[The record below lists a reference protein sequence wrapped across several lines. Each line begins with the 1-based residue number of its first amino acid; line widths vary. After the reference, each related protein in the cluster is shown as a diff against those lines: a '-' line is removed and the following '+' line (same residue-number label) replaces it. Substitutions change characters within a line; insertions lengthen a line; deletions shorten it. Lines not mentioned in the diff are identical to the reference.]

1 MLKKINNPLSKLS
14 QIFWALLMCFSTYV
28 EAAYPDKPIRFI
40 SSTAAGG
47 PLDTMARTMAK
58 MLSDEL
64 KQPVIVENKPGG
76 TGILAM
82 NYALNQAADGYT
94 IVTATGSTSFMLAEG
109 NASFTENDFIF
120 ISGLQSEPT
129 ALAVVKS
136 SPIKNLE
143 DFLQFVKNEPEKVNI
158 AGYGNAGFNQLVYS
172 KFQQQANFKGAWVP
186 YTSAGQ
192 VVLSLLGGQVPAA
205 VITPSSAI
213 SQIQNGDIR
222 LLALSTAK
230 RDLYFPKVPTF
241 KEKGF
246 NIVESLWRGIMVKK
260 GTSNEVLTKLT
271 TAIANVEKTPEWRRF
286 MAENAQS
293 SMNLSVDQMQEF
305 VKNEIAT
312 RKAFLNQ
319 LK

>member
-1 MLKKINNPLSKLS
+1 VNRLNFFKLYTVA
-14 QIFWALLMCFSTYV
+14 ALLCLTNQAHAV
-28 EAAYPDKPIRFI
+28 YPDKPIRFI

-47 PLDTMARTMAK
+47 PLDTMARTMGK

-64 KQPVIVENKPGG
+64 KQPVIIENKPGG
-76 TGILAM
+76 TGIVAM
-82 NYALNQAADGYT
+82 NYALNQPADGYT

-120 ISGLQSEPT
+120 ISGLQSEPA
-129 ALAVVKS
+129 ALAVLKS

-143 DFLQFVKNEPEKVNI
+143 DFLQFTKKEPEKVNI

-172 KFQQQANFKGAWVP
+172 KLMQQANFKGSWVP

-205 VITPSSAI
+205 IITPSSAI
-213 SQIQNGDIR
+213 AQVQNGDIR
-222 LLALSTAK
+222 LIAISTAK
-230 RDLYFPKVPTF
+230 RDTYFPNVPTF

-260 GTSNEVLTKLT
+260 GTSNEVITKLT
-271 TAIANVEKTPEWRRF
+271 LAINNVEKSAEWKKF

-305 VKNEIAT
+305 VKSEIVT